1 MARVKICPN
10 PNCGGR
16 NAPSA
21 PFCIEPGCGFALADV
36 DVVDESLAE
45 KTDSN
50 TSEGRETAFSGML
63 PPDVSREDRAREPAS
78 RRKAALTFPWG
89 ETEIGETLFVGRD
102 SSFSMLG
109 DLLENE
115 GYVKVSRK
123 HAELYLEDGKLYV
136 RDVGSTNG
144 TFVNGQRIENRPI
157 PLSNGDQLGFSSQLV
172 ATVHLD

>member
-1 MARVKICPN
+1 VARVKICPN
-10 PNCGGR
+10 PNCGGK

-45 KTDSN
+45 KNVSS
-50 TSEGRETAFSGML
+50 TSEGLEAFSETL
-63 PPDVSREDRAREPAS
+63 PPDVAHEDRARDPPS
-78 RRKAALTFPWG
+78 RRKAALAFPWG

-109 DLLENE
+109 NILENE

-157 PLSNGDQLGFSSQLV
+157 SLSNGDQLSFSSQLI

>member
-1 MARVKICPN
+1 VARVKICPN
-10 PNCGGR
+10 PNCGGK
-16 NAPSA
+16 NAPGA
-21 PFCIEPGCGFALADV
+21 PFCIEPGCGFALAGV

-45 KTDSN
+45 KIEPD
-50 TSEGRETAFSGML
+50 TSDGREALSGML
-63 PPDVSREDRAREPAS
+63 SPAASHEDQADERAS
-78 RRKAALTFPWG
+78 QRKAALAFPWG
-89 ETEIGETLFVGRD
+89 KTEIGETLFVGRD

-109 DLLENE
+109 HILENE

-136 RDVGSTNG
+136 RDMGSTNG

-157 PLSNGDQLGFSSQLV
+157 SLSNGDQLGFSSQLV